1 MCVTD
6 LRGDPALVSV
16 FVEFAQGVSDRS
28 SVCRKI
34 STILL
39 GYLSGNAVLSSEN
52 ISFNHFKLFKMKKL
66 LTVVLVGFLAA
77 CGSGSS
83 SSTTDSTTVKTD
95 SSTTTMSDSSRSMM
109 DSTKMKM
116 DSTKK

>member
-1 MCVTD
+1 MGR
-6 LRGDPALVSV
+6 L
-16 FVEFAQGVSDRS
+16 FVEKYQRFYWVTYPETLYKAVRTFHLITSN
-28 SVCRKI
+28 
-34 STILL
+34 
-39 GYLSGNAVLSSEN
+39 YL
-52 ISFNHFKLFKMKKL
+52 KMKKL

-83 SSTTDSTTVKTD
+83 SSKTDSTTVKTD